1 MEHDPWGWLSYRSMA
16 DLVLWAILIAVL
28 LLYLWALA
36 SGPVAAVDRAPGRVA
51 PAKAVLPLPRPTEPR
66 PDGPAMV

>member
-1 MEHDPWGWLSYRSMA
+1 MEHDPWGWLSYRSIA

-36 SGPVAAVDRAPGRVA
+36 SGPVAALDPTSERVA
-51 PAKAVLPLPRPTEPR
+51 PARAVLPLPRPPVAL
-66 PDGPAMV
+66 PDDPALV